1 MSNGE
6 WFPERPPVVELDR
19 YEPAPRR
26 ADRARRAA
34 RRLAPVA
41 AVLVGSLVIVGSVW
55 QVADAVWKKA
65 DPAPVVLPNT
75 FPSTA
80 APRTPAPY
88 PFGRYK
94 PTTHKPSPTGVPRN
108 GTLLVG
114 KQVRPGLYRTRV
126 APAYLAGREDNGYCY
141 VSRLNT
147 TTPNLGAVRTSYDEV
162 PTGPIIAQAM
172 YRTTG
177 QRVTLRVL
185 PTDKAV
191 EVYCGDAVW
200 ERVTR

>member
-26 ADRARRAA
+26 ADRSRRAA

-75 FPSTA
+75 FPST
-80 APRTPAPY
+80 PAPY
-88 PFGRYK
+88 PFGRAQVREK
-94 PTTHKPSPTGVPRN
+94 APVPSKQRSALCSVPR
-108 GTLLVG
+108 
-114 KQVRPGLYRTRV
+114 
-126 APAYLAGREDNGYCY
+126 
-141 VSRLNT
+141 
-147 TTPNLGAVRTSYDEV
+147 
-162 PTGPIIAQAM
+162 
-172 YRTTG
+172 
-177 QRVTLRVL
+177 
-185 PTDKAV
+185 
-191 EVYCGDAVW
+191 
-200 ERVTR
+200 